1 MSKGEH
7 TRQIIIEQAAQVF
20 NLRGFYGASME
31 DVLQATK
38 LTKGGIYNH
47 FVSKEALAVEA
58 FDYAV
63 SLYQERFRELFT
75 GKRDTRERLLA
86 FIYLFRGVVDNP
98 ILRGGC
104 PVLNTAVES
113 DSNNPALRERAQQ
126 ACDDWRQFIVRTVTR
141 GEELGTVRTGTDPE
155 AVASIMISTVEGAM
169 MLTKLFDSNSHMY
182 RATDHLAIYI
192 ESFLQEKPE

>member
-7 TRQIIIEQAAQVF
+7 TRQVIIEQAAQVF
-20 NLRGFYGASME
+20 NLRGFYGASMD
-31 DVLQATK
+31 DVLQATR

-63 SLYQERFRELFT
+63 SLYEGRFAELVK

-104 PVLNTAVES
+104 PVLNTAVGT
-113 DSNNPALRERAQQ
+113 DDNNPALRERAQK
-126 ACDDWRQFIVRTVTR
+126 ACDDWRRFIVRTVTR
-141 GEELGTVRTGTDPE
+141 GEELGTVRGGTDPE
-155 AVASIMISTVEGAM
+155 TVASIMISTVEGAM
-169 MLTKLFDSNSHMY
+169 MLTKLFDSTIHMY

-192 ESFLQEKPE
+192 ESFLQERPE